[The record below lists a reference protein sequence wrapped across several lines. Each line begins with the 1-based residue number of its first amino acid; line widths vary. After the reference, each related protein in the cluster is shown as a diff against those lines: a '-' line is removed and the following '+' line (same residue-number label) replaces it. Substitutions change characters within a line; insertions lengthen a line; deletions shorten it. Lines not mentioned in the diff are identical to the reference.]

1 MNILC
6 KTLAAVA
13 LTAASIA
20 ASAQHFAP
28 LDGMMMPDPEDF
40 VDPALIESRDLGTL
54 PDGFGTLRYYSC
66 LVDGHVPYESGKG
79 YRRVTKTINGKKW
92 DYEDFDRPYV
102 YYIISELPSG
112 ARYYGLYTSGFQ
124 KLADLAAGKPAEHPY
139 SAAYPVY
146 GTLVQPDGTSERVIQ
161 YTDEQWKK
169 LTVSKPVGTYY
180 LRDFSVFNQLDV
192 TFNAGGTG
200 KIVYH
205 LPRTMHQAPQE
216 FGGSYAER
224 YKSGRIKKVH
234 RNLSGGYWFYIDA
247 TATQTVKWKVD
258 DGQIVIERTGKP
270 AFNIGGGIDHDRS
283 FANMEITASDRRIEE
298 GKHRQDFPHNEYV
311 LKAKESA
318 RQTLE
323 EYVTNT
329 TLYFPTLHITK
340 NEIMVDQKKDNRVGH
355 YYWVLDKK
363 SGPEYILSYCYD
375 NLSTLIGTY
384 ADTREY
390 GVKKQY
396 DFFVRNTPSAIA
408 GAPAPLNRN
417 AGYFVGS
424 ISPVDRTG
432 KVFFIADGKE
442 YATRLAFDE
451 KWHLDN
457 ALVTSSLK
465 EGHSIA
471 DTNDS
476 ISANN
481 ARILEFKKDK
491 RRGKIVKNY
500 EKEAKRIVIP
510 SSFATLDDFY
520 TVCKRQQ
527 EMLAL
532 QKETL
537 SALE

>member
-1 MNILC
+1 
-6 KTLAAVA
+6 
-13 LTAASIA
+13 
-20 ASAQHFAP
+20 
-28 LDGMMMPDPEDF
+28 
-40 VDPALIESRDLGTL
+40 
-54 PDGFGTLRYYSC
+54 
-66 LVDGHVPYESGKG
+66 
-79 YRRVTKTINGKKW
+79 
-92 DYEDFDRPYV
+92 
-102 YYIISELPSG
+102 
-112 ARYYGLYTSGFQ
+112 
-124 KLADLAAGKPAEHPY
+124 
-139 SAAYPVY
+139 
-146 GTLVQPDGTSERVIQ
+146 
-161 YTDEQWKK
+161 
-169 LTVSKPVGTYY
+169 
-180 LRDFSVFNQLDV
+180 
-192 TFNAGGTG
+192 
-200 KIVYH
+200 
-205 LPRTMHQAPQE
+205 MHQAPQE

-408 GAPAPLNRN
+408 GARTPQPQRRLFRGQHQPRRPNGQSILHRRRQGIRHAPGIR
-417 AGYFVGS
+417 
-424 ISPVDRTG
+424 R
-432 KVFFIADGKE
+432 KVAPRQRPGHIIAQ
-442 YATRLAFDE
+442 
-451 KWHLDN
+451 
-457 ALVTSSLK
+457 
-465 EGHSIA
+465 
-471 DTNDS
+471 
-476 ISANN
+476 
-481 ARILEFKKDK
+481 
-491 RRGKIVKNY
+491 RR
-500 EKEAKRIVIP
+500 A
-510 SSFATLDDFY
+510 
-520 TVCKRQQ
+520 
-527 EMLAL
+527 
-532 QKETL
+532 
-537 SALE
+537 